1 MTSLVSSSE
10 LVGKTLIL
18 SIKSG
23 SMCKHH
29 GSTEQSGFY
38 TTLQFLGA
46 EQNPVWN
53 YMTVLGKKKIIVQRR
68 GGGVFSL
75 PLPSCQKQGKLK
87 HRK

>member
-68 GGGVFSL
+68 GGGRFLSSPSL
-75 PLPSCQKQGKLK
+75 LSET
-87 HRK
+87 RKIET